1 MQQCFV
7 IKRQTCY
14 VPLTYW
20 SHTIYRSPHCNII
33 FHVRTIYVV
42 SYDIRF
48 VNSSNPGS
56 CGNNFGS
63 VISKSMLRIKFLST
77 PCDVALMWKPNNT
90 FEDKSTL
97 VQVRA
102 SCHQTPSKYT
112 SHCRPIS
119 KSPYG
124 VPQWVNRRIWLYI
137 YNICLHGFI
146 KAVILVL
153 TLNPPDCE
161 ILGKNFVRFN
171 MTLLWDLSE
180 EIFQAPTITTMEGQG
195 SCYCCRRRRTW
206 VDTSRTRTA
215 LISVQKSF

>member
-20 SHTIYRSPHCNII
+20 SHTIYRLPHCNII
-33 FHVRTIYVV
+33 FHVRTISVV

-48 VNSSNPGS
+48 VNSLNPGS

-77 PCDVALMWKPNNT
+77 PCNVALMWKPNNT

-97 VQVRA
+97 VQARA
-102 SCHQTPSKYT
+102 WCHQTPSKYT
-112 SHCRPIS
+112 SHCWPIS
-119 KSPYG
+119 MSPYG

-137 YNICLHGFI
+137 YDICLHDFI
-146 KAVILVL
+146 KAVILVILVL
-153 TLNPPDCE
+153 TLNTPDCE
-161 ILGKNFVRFN
+161 ISGNNFV
-171 MTLLWDLSE
+171 WDS
-180 EIFQAPTITTMEGQG
+180 IWPSYDICQK
-195 SCYCCRRRRTW
+195 
-206 VDTSRTRTA
+206 
-215 LISVQKSF
+215 KSFRHPRLLRWKGKVPVIAVGDGGLE